1 MTDQTPETLPEAQEP
16 FIPPHYLLTL
26 AGVAFL
32 VAIVVAFTQ
41 ADFGVVGFGALALGL
56 LALLG
61 WALMAPDQLKAM
73 VTGRGARFG
82 GLSFFVTVVVL
93 VAMALVYV
101 FARNQN
107 VQWDL
112 TQRDDFSLNT
122 SSEAVI
128 SAMAADPTVPTVRLV
143 AFYGA
148 AQSAQRDLDTVLF
161 EDYAQTSGGKIE
173 YEFIDPDR
181 NPQVAQQYGI
191 TQNGQIAVV
200 PLADGQPVIESAER
214 VNFLTQDDL
223 TNAVLKASAQGDF
236 RAYIL
241 SVEDGIGLTPS
252 DAGSITELS
261 AVLTEQFN
269 WDVRDV
275 TALDLLQPSS
285 GVTLNDPNADGELM
299 AIIGG
304 SRPLSE
310 QELDVITGY
319 LDNGGQLL
327 IFAGNSFNNDLE
339 SLATGAGLTEYL
351 RTNFGVSFRND
362 VVIDPAQNFNNNPL
376 VPFTGDLNPS
386 DFITS
391 NGLQGQGAL
400 VFEFPHSIEI
410 AETALDNVIVT
421 PIIQSSAT
429 AFAKTDLNAV
439 LDQDISQTDAD
450 LQGPV
455 VLGATAE
462 NTQTGARVALFGST
476 SLVQDFYTQLQQVGV
491 ANLPVAFNAFVWA
504 TNYNDFFQRTTIV
517 SDPRPQDTPIFADAQ
532 TLRMTNFITLVLLP
546 FGILAVGL
554 LVWWNNRER
563 RRDSRS

>member
-16 FIPPHYLLTL
+16 FIPPQYLLIL
-26 AGVAFL
+26 AGIAFF

-56 LALLG
+56 LALVG
-61 WALMAPDQLKAM
+61 WALMAPDQLRAM
-73 VTGRGARFG
+73 LTGRGARFG

-93 VAMALVYV
+93 VAMVLVYV
-101 FARNQN
+101 FVRNQN

-112 TQRDDFSLNT
+112 TQRDDFSLNS

-128 SAMAADPTVPTVRLV
+128 SAMASDPTVPSVKLI

-148 AQSAQRDLDTVLF
+148 AQSARRDLDTVLF
-161 EDYAQTSGGKIE
+161 EDYKQTSGGKID

-200 PLADGQPVIESAER
+200 PLADGQPVVDSAER

-223 TNAVLKASAQGDF
+223 TNAILKASAQGDF

-241 SVEDGIGLTPS
+241 NVEDGISLTPG
-252 DAGSITELS
+252 DAGSISELS
-261 AVLTEQFN
+261 SILTDQFN
-269 WDVRDV
+269 WTVQDV

-285 GVTLNDPNADGELM
+285 GVTLNDPNADGEVM

-310 QELDVITGY
+310 QELGVITDY
-319 LDNGGQLL
+319 LDNGGQLI
-327 IFAGNSFNNDLE
+327 IFAGDSFTGDLE
-339 SLATGAGLTEYL
+339 SLATGEGLTDYL

-362 VVIDPAQNFNNNPL
+362 VVIDTTQNFNNNPL
-376 VPFTGDLNPS
+376 VPFTGNLDPS
-386 DFITS
+386 SFITS

-400 VFEFPHSIEI
+400 VFEFPHSIEL
-410 AETALDNVIVT
+410 ADTPPANVIVT
-421 PIIQSSAT
+421 PIIQSSGT
-429 AFAKTDLNAV
+429 AFAKTDLEAV
-439 LDQDISQTDAD
+439 LNQDISQTDAD

-476 SLVQDFYTQLQQVGV
+476 ALVQDFYTQLQQVGV
-491 ANLPVAFNAFVWA
+491 ANLPVTFNAFVWA